1 MGGRFTCA
9 DATAAIALTYLR
21 EKSAGLVDLAEVP
34 AFQALCD
41 RCEATEP
48 FRRAAYSAAEAAR
61 SGWRPRMGR
70 EGRGAAMGDGA
81 AAPVLVE
88 ATRGGAVES
97 RHRGA
102 FAVVL
107 AAGDVE
113 APVFP
118 RSAVK
123 PLQALPLVE
132 SGAASAFGLGRREV
146 ALACASHGGEPAH
159 VEAVRDWLGRA
170 GLDEG
175 APECGAH
182 PPMYADAAMALA
194 RQGARPTALHNNC
207 SGKHAGFLCTAV
219 HLGED
224 PRGYVRPG
232 HPVQRRVA
240 AALAEMT
247 GADLDA
253 ATCGCD
259 GCGIPTYAMPLGA
272 IACGM
277 ARMADTSGLG
287 PRRGGAA
294 AAILDAMAAEP
305 FFVGGTGS
313 FVTECMAV
321 AGDAVRVKVG
331 AEGVYAAALPRLG
344 YGLALKIEDGASR
357 AADVAVAALLQRLG
371 CFGEGQERALARFIR
386 PVVRNVVGQPVGTM
400 RAAGALAAS

>member
-1 MGGRFTCA
+1 
-9 DATAAIALTYLR
+9 
-21 EKSAGLVDLAEVP
+21 
-34 AFQALCD
+34 
-41 RCEATEP
+41 
-48 FRRAAYSAAEAAR
+48 
-61 SGWRPRMGR
+61 
-70 EGRGAAMGDGA
+70 MGDGA

-102 FAVVL
+102 FAVVDAAGAVVL

-132 SGAASAFGLGRREV
+132 SGAASAFSLGRREI

-159 VEAVRDWLGRA
+159 VEAVRDSLGRA
-170 GLDEG
+170 GLEVG
-175 APECGAH
+175 ALECGAH
-182 PPMYADAAMALA
+182 PPLSADAAAALL
-194 RQGARPTALHNNC
+194 REGAPPTALHNNC

-224 PRGYVRPG
+224 PRGYVCPG
-232 HPVQRRVA
+232 HPVQRRVT

-253 ATCGCD
+253 ATRGCD
-259 GCGIPTYAMPLGA
+259 GCGIPTYAMPLRA
-272 IACGM
+272 VARGM
-277 ARMADTSGLG
+277 ARMVDTSGLG
-287 PRRGGAA
+287 VGRGRAA

-305 FFVGGTGS
+305 FFVGGTGT
-313 FVTECMAV
+313 FVTECMAA

-344 YGLALKIEDGASR
+344 YGLALKIEGGALR
-357 AADVAVAALLQRLG
+357 AADVAVAALLRRLG
-371 CFGEGQERALARFIR
+371 CFGEEQERILARFLQ
-386 PVVRNVVGQPVGTM
+386 PLVHNVAGQPVGTM
-400 RAAGALAAS
+400 RAAGALTVS